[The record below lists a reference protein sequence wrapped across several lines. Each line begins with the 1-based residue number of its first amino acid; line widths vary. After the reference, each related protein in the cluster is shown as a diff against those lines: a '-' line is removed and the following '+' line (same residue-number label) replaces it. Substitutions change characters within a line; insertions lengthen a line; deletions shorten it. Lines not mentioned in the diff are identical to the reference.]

1 MIISFLNNTQK
12 MLQEIKESGVSNLS
26 VKMSGWMNG
35 GINQKILKDVD
46 LISDLGSKKD
56 IKSLLSYAE
65 ENDID
70 IYLDGVTNYANDSGV
85 SDGFLVFRDAA
96 RLVSKEKVELLEYD
110 TVYYGEQ
117 DWKDPYYLLK
127 PTLVTEMMQN
137 LSDAAAAYG
146 AQGVSFRD
154 TGYQLSADY
163 NQKELVTRQT
173 ALNMQLEELEN
184 IKASGLSVMTNMG
197 NDYVLGTTDFITN
210 MDLKGSNYTIID
222 ETVPFYQIAIHGYVN
237 YTGKALNLSGD
248 YQEELLKAAEYGA
261 GLYFVFMDAE
271 STELQNTYYTQYFG
285 SNYDS
290 WKDEM
295 LEIYSRYD
303 AELGKTYKQRITNH
317 EVLDEGIT
325 LTAYEDGTKVYV
337 NYSSTDYKIKS
348 GITLPARDYMVI
360 Q

>member
-1 MIISFLNNTQK
+1 M
-12 MLQEIKESGVSNLS
+12 
-26 VKMSGWMNG
+26 
-35 GINQKILKDVD
+35 
-46 LISDLGSKKD
+46 GSEMC
-56 IKSLLSYAE
+56 I
-65 ENDID
+65 
-70 IYLDGVTNYANDSGV
+70 
-85 SDGFLVFRDAA
+85 RD
-96 RLVSKEKVELLEYD
+96 R
-110 TVYYGEQ
+110 
-117 DWKDPYYLLK
+117 
-127 PTLVTEMMQN
+127 
-137 LSDAAAAYG
+137 
-146 AQGVSFRD
+146 
-154 TGYQLSADY
+154 
-163 NQKELVTRQT
+163 
-173 ALNMQLEELEN
+173 
-184 IKASGLSVMTNMG
+184 
-197 NDYVLGTTDFITN
+197 
-210 MDLKGSNYTIID
+210 
-222 ETVPFYQIAIHGYVN
+222 
-237 YTGKALNLSGD
+237 
-248 YQEELLKAAEYGA
+248 LKAAEYGA

>member
-1 MIISFLNNTQK
+1 MVIPLRTN
-12 MLQEIKESGVSNLS
+12 
-26 VKMSGWMNG
+26 
-35 GINQKILKDVD
+35 
-46 LISDLGSKKD
+46 
-56 IKSLLSYAE
+56 
-65 ENDID
+65 
-70 IYLDGVTNYANDSGV
+70 VTA
-85 SDGFLVFRDAA
+85 
-96 RLVSKEKVELLEYD
+96 
-110 TVYYGEQ
+110 
-117 DWKDPYYLLK
+117 
-127 PTLVTEMMQN
+127 
-137 LSDAAAAYG
+137 
-146 AQGVSFRD
+146 
-154 TGYQLSADY
+154 
-163 NQKELVTRQT
+163 
-173 ALNMQLEELEN
+173 
-184 IKASGLSVMTNMG
+184 
-197 NDYVLGTTDFITN
+197 
-210 MDLKGSNYTIID
+210 
-222 ETVPFYQIAIHGYVN
+222 
-237 YTGKALNLSGD
+237 ALNLSGD